1 MPDWNP
7 ALYLHFA
14 PQRTRP
20 AAELLARV
28 PLVSVREVVDLG
40 CGPGNSTA
48 LLAQRYAS
56 ARVLGLDSSGAMV
69 ERARALVP
77 QAVFRHQDLRAWL
90 DATEQGAGSEPAPEL
105 IFANATLQWVD
116 GHERLLPRLF
126 ASLAPGGVLAVQM
139 PDNLHEPAHRLMRE
153 LARLPRFAPHLAD
166 APSAR
171 TPLLAPDAYY
181 DLLAAPSAR
190 AVEVDVWRT
199 TYLHSME
206 SPDAIVQWF
215 LATGL
220 RPFVAAL
227 PAALQGDFVD
237 AYRARIA
244 DACPTRADGRHLL
257 AFPRLFILARR
268 MA

>member
-40 CGPGNSTA
+40 CGPGTSTA
-48 LLAQRYAS
+48 LLAQRYAG
-56 ARVLGLDSSGAMV
+56 ARVLGLDSSAAMI

-90 DATEQGAGSEPAPEL
+90 EAMEQGAGSEPAPEL
-105 IFANATLQWVD
+105 IFANATLQWVPE
-116 GHERLLPRLF
+116 HEGLLPRLF
-126 ASLAPGGVLAVQM
+126 ARLAPGGVLAVQM
-139 PDNLHEPAHRLMRE
+139 PDNLHEPAHRLMQE
-153 LARLPRFAPHLAD
+153 LAQQPRFAPHLA
-166 APSAR
+166 AAGALR

-181 DLLAAPSAR
+181 DLLAAPSAQ
-190 AVEVDVWRT
+190 AVEVDIWRS
-199 TYLHSME
+199 TYLHAME
-206 SPDAIVQWF
+206 SPDAIVHWF

-220 RPFVAAL
+220 KPYVEAL

-244 DACPTRADGRHLL
+244 DAYPARVDGCRLL

-268 MA
+268 RP